1 MKKMFFYAAA
11 LCLTAVG
18 FVSCTGEDEA
28 FPAPVVSITE
38 EEVAVPAEG
47 GAVSFNLTA
56 PTNAAFTV
64 KTPEWIEFN
73 ENATVSRGVNSS
85 AAYHF
90 TVAPT
95 ESCQERTGTIY
106 IVAANGLQDSLVV
119 VQEGIELAVDKTEV
133 MAPAGGGELVVALTA
148 ANGYQVSCPE
158 WITMVEDP
166 ATTHVGVQTAEVTF
180 AIAENTE
187 AGERVGEIVFT
198 CGDACGQEVKIT
210 VGQKAGLD
218 LTKMVK
224 YSGKMVSEAYG
235 DEYDATIGL
244 VWDEE
249 DPSVVTVCNLDPYFA
264 QNGLT
269 VDRGVNFV
277 KAQYFSE
284 ENIIAIPFQSSLN
297 VVLNDPNYG
306 LMDFSV
312 GALDAAS
319 LADATGYD
327 HVYMQLSDDKST
339 ITIANVL
346 CTLVTVN
353 GQFGGYYDAYR
364 GGIVLTKVAE

>member
-18 FVSCTGEDEA
+18 FASCTAEDEA
-28 FPAPVVSITE
+28 FPAAVVSITE
-38 EEVAVPAEG
+38 EEVAMAAEG

-56 PTNAAFTV
+56 PANESFTV
-64 KTPEWIEFN
+64 QTPEWIEFN
-73 ENATVSRGVNSS
+73 ENATVTRAVNAT

-90 TVAPT
+90 VVAPA
-95 ESCQERTGTIY
+95 ESCQARTGVIRV
-106 IVAANGLQDSLVV
+106 IAASGLQDSLVV
-119 VQEGIELAVDKTEV
+119 VQDGIALAVDVTEV
-133 MAPAGGGELVVALTA
+133 TAPSSGAALSVVLTA
-148 ANGYQVSCPE
+148 ADGYQVSCPE
-158 WITMVEDP
+158 WITMNEDP

-187 AGERVGEIVFT
+187 AGERTGEIVFT
-198 CGDACGQEVKIT
+198 CGDGCGQEVKVT
-210 VGQKAGLD
+210 VVQKPGLD
-218 LTKMVK
+218 LSKMVK
-224 YSGKMVSEAYG
+224 YAGKMVSEQYG

-249 DPSVVTVCNLDPYFA
+249 DPSAVTVCNLDPYFA
-264 QNGLT
+264 MNGLD
-269 VDRGVNFV
+269 VAAGVNYV
-277 KAQYFSE
+277 KAMYFSE
-284 ENIIAIPFQSSLN
+284 ENMIAIPFQSSLN
-297 VVLNDPNYG
+297 LTLNHPSYG

-312 GALDAAS
+312 GALDAPS
-319 LADATGYD
+319 LADATTYD
-327 HVYMQLSDDKST
+327 HAYLQLSEDKST

-353 GQFGGYYDAYR
+353 GEFGGFYDAYR